1 MTTFAVAAV
10 ARWLVPDLPWT
21 AAVALG
27 AIVAPPDAV
36 AATAIL
42 RRLRPP
48 HRLIVILEGES
59 LLNDATALLIYR
71 VAVTAVVAGGLSP
84 ASALPTFGLVVV
96 GSIVLGAI
104 LGWSLIRLL
113 AAFKEPPSAIILQFI
128 TTFGV
133 WILAEKLHLS
143 GIITIVVY
151 AMVIARTAPA
161 RTSASLRVPSYA
173 VWETTVFV
181 LQTMAFVLIGLQ
193 LRPILANLGPQ
204 QIGEYIVIAL
214 AVLATVIIVRLSW
227 VMTYQVI
234 AKLTRRAMDGAKDEK
249 RPAASTRA
257 DGLIIA
263 WCGMRGIVTLAAA
276 YALPGDFPHRDLIL
290 LCAFTV
296 VVGTLL
302 MQGLTLPL
310 LLRRLSP
317 RDDRPVEREF
327 RMARKLALKAAI
339 AAIGDAPSDV
349 AVAVRREYDDM
360 LAQTR
365 DSEQFDT
372 AQNRLRRDA
381 LAAARDKALELRRNG
396 TIGRRCI
403 PSARGRARLAG
414 TGRGTEDGRMSANVD
429 VVVVGAGAA
438 GIAAARQ
445 LADAG
450 LSLVVIEAGDRIGG
464 RAWTIHHEGLPID
477 LGCGWLHSADR
488 NPWAA
493 LAPALGFTVDRTLP
507 PWGRQFRNLGF
518 PAADQEAARSAFA
531 RFEQRL
537 RHAPTGT
544 DRAADLLEDWR
555 LLEFISRGREQ
566 LRQRNGAGDPLDPG
580 LPCLRGRGHGDELAR
595 RPGLWCA
602 HRRGGVRAA
611 DVRRS
616 ARDCDRH
623 RRIPARRRHGFRDD
637 QGSSGNHHSADR
649 RACSRSDQAAACA

>member
-1 MTTFAVAAV
+1 MIFFESILAIMLGAVLLSAGSRRIGVPYPVVLAVAGTAMALVPNAPAIALDPELVLALFVAPILLDAAFDASPRDLRRHWLSIGSLVVVAVGVTTFAVAAV
-10 ARWLVPDLPWT
+10 ARWLVPDLPWA

-71 VAVTAVVAGGLSP
+71 VAVAAVVAGGFSP

-96 GSIVLGAI
+96 GSIALGSI

-204 QIGEYIVIAL
+204 QTGKYIVIAL
-214 AVLATVIIVRLSW
+214 AVLATVIVVRLSW

-234 AKLTRRAMDGAKDEK
+234 AKLTIDGAKDE
-249 RPAASTRA
+249 RLPAASTWS

-263 WCGMRGIVTLAAA
+263 WSGMRGIVTLAAA

-302 MQGLTLPL
+302 LQSLTLPQ

-327 RMARKLALKAAI
+327 RMARKLALKAAV
-339 AAIGDAPSDV
+339 AAIGDASSEV

-381 LAAARDKALELRRNG
+381 LAAARDKALELRRDG
-396 TIGRRCI
+396 TIGDD
-403 PSARGRARLAG
+403 AFHRLEEELD
-414 TGRGTEDGRMSANVD
+414 RLEL
-429 VVVVGAGAA
+429 GAA
-438 GIAAARQ
+438 PR
-445 LADAG
+445 
-450 LSLVVIEAGDRIGG
+450 
-464 RAWTIHHEGLPID
+464 
-477 LGCGWLHSADR
+477 
-488 NPWAA
+488 
-493 LAPALGFTVDRTLP
+493 TV
-507 PWGRQFRNLGF
+507 
-518 PAADQEAARSAFA
+518 E
-531 RFEQRL
+531 
-537 RHAPTGT
+537 
-544 DRAADLLEDWR
+544 
-555 LLEFISRGREQ
+555 
-566 LRQRNGAGDPLDPG
+566 
-580 LPCLRGRGHGDELAR
+580 
-595 RPGLWCA
+595 
-602 HRRGGVRAA
+602 
-611 DVRRS
+611 
-616 ARDCDRH
+616 
-623 RRIPARRRHGFRDD
+623 
-637 QGSSGNHHSADR
+637 
-649 RACSRSDQAAACA
+649 